1 MRSIALAAALAGFL
15 IVIALVGNAVNGQ
28 NSITIKQSSTVNGQ
42 TTVTKTTQNGKSWT
56 SEDKLSIQSGGSADV
71 ILKPGELKIHYCNED
86 DHCKNYVIWNNGT
99 VTKGGEK

>member
-1 MRSIALAAALAGFL
+1 MKSIALATILMCGIFL
-15 IVIALVGNAVNGQ
+15 LPHVNAQVEV
-28 NSITIKQSSTVNGQ
+28 KQSSTVNGQ
-42 TTVTKTTQNGKSWT
+42 TTTVTKTTQNGKSWT

-99 VTKGGEK
+99 VTKGGENTK

>member
-1 MRSIALAAALAGFL
+1 MKSIALATILMCGVFL
-15 IVIALVGNAVNGQ
+15 LPHVYAQVEV
-28 NSITIKQSSTVNGQ
+28 KQSSTVNGQ

-99 VTKGGEK
+99 VTKGGEN